1 MPLWL
6 KPNNRSMTLEQKLL
20 RLQEIQQLIDQKKVT
35 LSDIVPLLEE
45 AYSLKSEIE
54 KELKKMENR
63 LIELSKQDEEESQ
76 D

>member
-1 MPLWL
+1 
-6 KPNNRSMTLEQKLL
+6 MTLEQKLL